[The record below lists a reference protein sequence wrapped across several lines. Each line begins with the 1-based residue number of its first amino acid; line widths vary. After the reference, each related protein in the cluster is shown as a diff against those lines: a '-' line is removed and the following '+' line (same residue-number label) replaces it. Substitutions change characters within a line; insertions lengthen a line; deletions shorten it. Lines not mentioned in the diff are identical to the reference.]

1 MPTSAFTI
9 LRSEPMD
16 TAIPV
21 SEPSPPAASAAPDG
35 GPPVLKLHIPAHHP
49 APDDP
54 PDHSAVPRFPAG
66 IVERPDIAVPAHV
79 THPLADKLIR
89 ALDDD
94 GTAIGGWDPK
104 LDPETLR
111 RGLRAMMLT
120 RAYDERMFRQQ
131 RQGKITFYMKC
142 TGEEAIGV
150 GQAFALAPDDMLFPT
165 YRQQGLLIA
174 RGWPL
179 LDMMCQCYSN
189 PRDRLKGRQLPVL
202 YSSKEASFFTISGNL
217 GTQFPQ
223 AVGWAMASAYKG
235 DRRIAAGWIGEGS
248 TAEPD
253 FHHALTFASVY
264 RAPVILNVVNNQ
276 WAISSHQDI
285 AGGEAA
291 TFAARAIGF
300 GLACLRVDG
309 NDFLAVYAAT
319 LWAAQR
325 ARANRGATLI
335 ELFTYRAAPH
345 STSDEPS
352 RYRPEDEGLNWPYGD
367 PIERLSRHLSVLGEW
382 SAERQAQ
389 LDSEIVDEV
398 REIGR
403 EAERHGTFDQ
413 GPHFSAR
420 TMFEDVFKE
429 MPEHLRRQ
437 RQELGI

>member
-1 MPTSAFTI
+1 MPV
-9 LRSEPMD
+9 MD

-21 SEPSPPAASAAPDG
+21 SPPAAASRPEPADA
-35 GPPVLKLHIPAHHP
+35 VSRLELHIPAHHP
-49 APDDP
+49 APGER
-54 PDHSAVPRFPAG
+54 PDFSYVPRFPAG
-66 IVERPDIAVPAHV
+66 SVERPEIEAPARE

-89 ALDDD
+89 VLDDD
-94 GTAIGGWDPK
+94 GAAVGDWDPK
-104 LDPETLR
+104 LPPETLR
-111 RGLRAMMLT
+111 RGLRAMLLT
-120 RAYDERMFRQQ
+120 RAYDDRMFRQQ

-150 GQAFALAPDDMLFPT
+150 GQAMALAPDDMLFPT

-174 RGWPL
+174 RGWSL

-189 PRDRLKGRQLPVL
+189 ARDRLKGRQLPVL

-223 AVGWAMASAYKG
+223 AVGWAMASALKG

-276 WAISSHQDI
+276 WAISSHQEI
-285 AGGEAA
+285 AGGEDA
-291 TFAARAIGF
+291 TFASRAVGF

-309 NDFLAVYAAT
+309 NDILAVHAAT
-319 LWAAQR
+319 QWAAAR

-345 STSDEPS
+345 STSDDPS
-352 RYRPEDEGLNWPYGD
+352 RYRPEDEGANWPYGD
-367 PIERLSRHLSVLGEW
+367 PIERLSRHLIRLGEW
-382 SAERQAQ
+382 SPERQAQ
-389 LDSEIVDEV
+389 LESEIVDEV

-403 EAERHGTFDQ
+403 EAERIGTFDK
-413 GPHFSAR
+413 GPHFSAK

-429 MPEHLRRQ
+429 MPSHLRRQ
-437 RQELGI
+437 RQELGV

>member
-1 MPTSAFTI
+1 
-9 LRSEPMD
+9 MD
-16 TAIPV
+16 RAD
-21 SEPSPPAASAAPDG
+21 SASADFKAGAPQA
-35 GPPVLKLHIPAHHP
+35 PLTLHIPPHHAGP
-49 APDDP
+49 GERPDYKD
-54 PDHSAVPRFPAG
+54 VPRFAAG
-66 IVERPDIAVPAHV
+66 AVARPDIAVPAQE
-79 THPLADKLIR
+79 THSLAYQLIR
-89 ALDDD
+89 VLDDD
-94 GTAIGGWDPK
+94 GAATGEWNPTLDTA
-104 LDPETLR
+104 TLQ

-131 RQGKITFYMKC
+131 RQGKISFYMKC

-150 GQAFALAPDDMLFPT
+150 GQALALAPDDMVFTT

-189 PRDRLKGRQLPVL
+189 SQDRMKGRQLPVL
-202 YSSKEASFFTISGNL
+202 YSSKEASFFSISGNL

-276 WAISSHQDI
+276 WAISSHQEI

-309 NDFLAVYAAT
+309 NDLLAVYAAT
-319 LWAAQR
+319 QWAAER
-325 ARANRGATLI
+325 ARHNHGATLI

-345 STSDEPS
+345 STSDDPN
-352 RYRPEDEGLNWPYGD
+352 RYRPEDEGKEWPLGD
-367 PIERLSRHLSVLGEW
+367 PIERLSRHLIRLGEW
-382 SAERQAQ
+382 SGERQAQ
-389 LDSEIVDEV
+389 LESELADQV
-398 REIGR
+398 RETGR
-403 EAERHGTFDQ
+403 TAESYGTQ
-413 GPHFSAR
+413 ENGPHFSAK

-429 MPEHLRRQ
+429 TPWHLRRQ
-437 RQELGI
+437 RQELGV

>member
-1 MPTSAFTI
+1 
-9 LRSEPMD
+9 
-16 TAIPV
+16 
-21 SEPSPPAASAAPDG
+21 
-35 GPPVLKLHIPAHHP
+35 
-49 APDDP
+49 
-54 PDHSAVPRFPAG
+54 
-66 IVERPDIAVPAHV
+66 
-79 THPLADKLIR
+79 
-89 ALDDD
+89 
-94 GTAIGGWDPK
+94 
-104 LDPETLR
+104 
-111 RGLRAMMLT
+111 
-120 RAYDERMFRQQ
+120 MFRQQ

-150 GQAFALAPDDMLFPT
+150 GQAFALAPDDMAFTT

-189 PRDRLKGRQLPVL
+189 ARDRLKGRQLPVL
-202 YSSKEASFFTISGNL
+202 YSSRDASFFTISGNL

-264 RAPVILNVVNNQ
+264 RVPVILNVVNNQ
-276 WAISSHQDI
+276 WAISSHQEI

-309 NDFLAVYAAT
+309 NDFLAVYGAT
-319 LWAAQR
+319 QWAAAR
-325 ARANRGATLI
+325 ARANHGATLI

-345 STSDEPS
+345 STSDDPS
-352 RYRPEDEGLNWPYGD
+352 RYRPEDEGQQWPYGD
-367 PIERLSRHLSVLGEW
+367 PIDRLSRHLIGLGEW
-382 SAERQAQ
+382 SPERQAQ
-389 LDSEIVDEV
+389 LASEVADEV

-403 EAERHGTFDQ
+403 EAESYGTFDKA
-413 GPHFSAR
+413 PHFSAR

-429 MPEHLRRQ
+429 MPWHLRRQ
-437 RQELGI
+437 RQELGV